1 MRRFAF
7 AMALALAT
15 FASPGTTFA
24 QSRSNLTIGIS
35 QFPPNLHPSID
46 SNISKFYFLAVA
58 RRGLTYFDAE
68 WKLACELCTEVP
80 SLQNGRAKLEERPE
94 GKGIAATFTLK
105 PGLKWADGVPITTKD
120 VAFSVDLAL
129 RAEAGF
135 SNSDFTAN
143 VDKVVILD
151 EASFVIHYKTVRYDF
166 DQAGFAILPGHI
178 EGPIYRALADPKDY
192 GRNSAYNRAPG
203 TPGLYNGPY
212 RIAQVEIGQFVR
224 FERNE
229 FWAGEKP
236 AFDRITIRTIENT
249 SVLEQNLLSGDI
261 DYVAG
266 ELGLT
271 LDQLL
276 ALQKRAPD
284 KFTYLIKPRL
294 SYERILLNLDN
305 PALADKRVRQALLM
319 ALDRETIVRRL
330 FEGNQTVAHSWAPP
344 NDATY
349 DPDVKRY
356 RFDPAA
362 AKKLLDEAGFK
373 PGAGGIRQNAAGLK
387 LSFEFATTA
396 GNKVR
401 ELVQQV
407 AQSQFKDIGVEV
419 VIKNDPPRTFFGQTL
434 KERRFTGLAAL
445 TTLFSPESQPIRILR
460 SDSIPTQAN
469 GFAGGNFGGFN
480 NAEMDRLIDAVSAEL
495 DPAVR
500 KGYWKR
506 MNAIYAEELPSLPL
520 YFGADAFAI
529 PKWLSGVNPPGH
541 GAPTTK
547 WIEHWR
553 ANQ

>member
-1 MRRFAF
+1 MRRLAF
-7 AMALALAT
+7 VAAVTLASLV
-15 FASPGTTFA
+15 SPSPSTA
-24 QSRSNLTIGIS
+24 QPRPNLTIGIS
-35 QFPPNLHPSID
+35 QFPSNLHPSID
-46 SNISKFYFLAVA
+46 PITTKFFILAVA
-58 RRGLTYFDAE
+58 RRGLTYFDTE

-80 SLQNGRAKLEERPE
+80 SLQNGRARLEEGAE
-94 GKGIAATFTLK
+94 GKRIAATFTLK

-120 VAFSVDLAL
+120 VAFSVELAM
-129 RAEAGF
+129 RADVGF
-135 SNSDFTAN
+135 SNTDFTAN
-143 VDKVVILD
+143 VDKVVIVD

-166 DQAGFAILPGHI
+166 DQAGFVILPEHI
-178 EGPIYRALADPKDY
+178 EGPIYRALTDPKDY

-229 FWAGEKP
+229 FWTGERP
-236 AFDRITIRTIENT
+236 TFDRITIRTIENT

-261 DYVAG
+261 DYAAG

-284 KFTYLIKPRL
+284 RFTYLIKPRL

-319 ALDRETIVRRL
+319 ALDRETMVRRL
-330 FEGNQTVAHSWAPP
+330 FEGHHAVAHSWAPP
-344 NDATY
+344 NDISF

-362 AKKLLDEAGFK
+362 ARKLLDEASFK
-373 PGAGGIRQNAAGLK
+373 PGAGGIRQNAAGQK

-419 VIKNDPPRTFFGQTL
+419 VIKNDPPRTFLGQTM
-434 KERRFTGLAAL
+434 KERRFTGLAIL
-445 TTLFSPESQPIRILR
+445 TSVFSPEYLPTRLLR

-469 GFAGGNFGGFN
+469 GFAGSNFSGFK
-480 NAEMDRLIDAVSAEL
+480 NAEMDRLMDAVSAEL

-500 KGYWKR
+500 KGYWKQ
-506 MNAIYAEELPSLPL
+506 MNAIYAEELPALPL
-520 YFGADAFAI
+520 YFGADAYAI
-529 PKWLSGVNPPGH
+529 PKWLSGVQPTGH

-553 ANQ
+553 AN